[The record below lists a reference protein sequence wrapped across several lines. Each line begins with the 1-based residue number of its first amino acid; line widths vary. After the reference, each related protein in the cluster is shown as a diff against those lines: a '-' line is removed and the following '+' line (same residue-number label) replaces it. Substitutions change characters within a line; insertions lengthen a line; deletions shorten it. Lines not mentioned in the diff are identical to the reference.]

1 MRWSWRVAAIAG
13 AVVAV
18 GALALTV
25 RTLTI
30 AGVFTTVTPHFA
42 GACKD
47 IPGVT
52 GAEDIAADRRDG
64 LVFISAS
71 DRRPGHPA
79 RSRDGLYTLAL
90 AHPELGVTRLSGTPK
105 DFHPL
110 GIALY
115 RAQNGSL
122 TLMAVNIRA
131 HGQPSV
137 DIFNV
142 IITKAADGSTSATL
156 SERTS
161 IRSSVI
167 VHPNDVVATG
177 PNRFYVTN
185 DHLSHSAHGNFFET
199 VLALPLGNIVYYNG
213 AYPRVAAKALRF
225 ANGLALSAD
234 GTKLYVAETLGRD
247 IRTYDVQ
254 PVTGKLTDAGDIS
267 LPAAPDNISRDA
279 EGQLW
284 VGAHPK
290 LLAFLA
296 YAKDPKKPSPSEIFR
311 VATVNGKPESATLIY
326 AGSGKRIGASSVGVY
341 AGGHLFIGTV
351 FDDKILA
358 CTLH

>member
-1 MRWSWRVAAIAG
+1 MRRSWRIAAIAG
-13 AVVAV
+13 GIVAV
-18 GALALTV
+18 GVATLAI
-25 RTLTI
+25 RTFMI
-30 AGVFTTVTPHFA
+30 AGVFTTVTPHFS
-42 GACKD
+42 GACKA
-47 IPGVT
+47 IYGVI
-52 GAEDIAADRRDG
+52 GAEDIAADRQDG
-64 LVFISAS
+64 LVFLSAS
-71 DRRPGHPA
+71 DRRPDHPA

-115 RAQNGSL
+115 RAQNGLL
-122 TLMAVNIRA
+122 TLMAVNIRR
-131 HGQPSV
+131 HGQPSI
-137 DIFNV
+137 DIFDV
-142 IITKAADGSTSATL
+142 TIAKAGDASASATL
-156 SERTS
+156 RERTS

-167 VHPNDVVATG
+167 VHPNDVAATG
-177 PNRFYVTN
+177 PNSFYVTN
-185 DHLSHSAHGNFFET
+185 DHSSRSKHGNFFET

-213 AYPRVAAKALRF
+213 AYPHVAATGLRF
-225 ANGLALSAD
+225 ANGLALSGD
-234 GTKLYVAETLGRD
+234 GTKLYAAETLGRD

-254 PVTGKLTDAGDIS
+254 PVTGKLIAAGSIS

-284 VGAHPK
+284 VAAHPR

-296 YAKDPKKPSPSEIFR
+296 YAKNPKRPSPSEIFR
-311 VATVNGKPESATLIY
+311 VTTIGGEPTAATRIY
-326 AGSGKRIGASSVGVY
+326 AGLGDRIGASSVGVY
-341 AGGHLFIGTV
+341 AGGHLFIGSV